1 MAGTRD
7 QLWLK
12 MTPDCDTD
20 QLTAGCAEI
29 LHSPWHSSHDSWKLL
44 WLKFLIYGGLPPA
57 LTEPLSKMHLKDTV
71 NVRLLDKLVSL
82 EMIYYE
88 TFIFDKHLKHLTN
101 MCIEY
106 IS

>member
-1 MAGTRD
+1 M
-7 QLWLK
+7 
-12 MTPDCDTD
+12 
-20 QLTAGCAEI
+20 
-29 LHSPWHSSHDSWKLL
+29 
-44 WLKFLIYGGLPPA
+44 
-57 LTEPLSKMHLKDTV
+57 
-71 NVRLLDKLVSL
+71 RLLDKLVSL